1 MRKTILILLSFVIY
15 QSVFAQPKKI
25 VADKIIAQVG
35 DKIIL
40 RSDVVNAIE
49 DYKRQGQAAQLPPN
63 PECAFLEGQ
72 LIQKALVLQ
81 AEKDSLNISNEE
93 IEAALDNQ
101 IRGFIQMYGSKEML
115 EEISGRTI
123 YQLREDFRTPFR
135 EKKLADM
142 MRNKIVENAKIT
154 PAEVRIYFNKIPKD
168 SLPFY
173 ESEIEVSQ
181 IVSTPKANKEVEDY
195 VIKQMYDYKRQVEN
209 GTKKFETLAKMYS
222 EDPGSKDNGGM
233 YNINRTEKFW
243 DKDFLQAAFRL
254 KEGQISPVVRSKFGF
269 HIIQMV
275 SRVGDDAVIRHI
287 LRIPPITEDEINIS
301 KHKLDTIR
309 QNIIDGK
316 ISFSEAVNKYSD
328 DEESKFNGGAKVS
341 HDGSTHITIDE
352 LDKETVMAIKDLK
365 VGEYSK
371 PLVFEDRSVKKVRIV
386 YLKSRTEPHVEN
398 LKEDYNKVAAR
409 ALEEKRQSVLEKWF
423 KEHLP
428 TYYITIDKEFINC
441 ADLLDWWQFA
451 TNREK

>member
-1 MRKTILILLSFVIY
+1 MRKIILVLFSILVY
-15 QSVFAQPKKI
+15 QTVLAQPKKVI
-25 VADKIIAQVG
+25 ADKIIAQVG
-35 DKIIL
+35 DKIVL

-81 AEKDSLNISNEE
+81 AEKDSLSISNEE

-115 EEISGRTI
+115 EEIAGRTI
-123 YQLREDFRTPFR
+123 YQLREDFRQPFR
-135 EKKLADM
+135 EKKLADL
-142 MRNKIVENAKIT
+142 MRSKIVENVKIT
-154 PAEVRIYFNKIPKD
+154 PAEVRTFYNNIPKD
-168 SLPFY
+168 SLPYY

-181 IVSTPKANKEVEDY
+181 IVNTPKASKDVEEY
-195 VIKQMYDYKRQVEN
+195 VIKQLYDYKRQVEN

-243 DKDFLQAAFRL
+243 DKDFLQGTFRL
-254 KEGQISPVVRSKFGF
+254 KEGQISPVIRSKFGF

-275 SRVGDDAVIRHI
+275 SRLGDDAVIRHI
-287 LRIPPITEDEINIS
+287 LRIPPINEDEINLS
-301 KHKLDTIR
+301 KQKLDSIR
-309 QNIIDGK
+309 QNIINGT

-328 DEESKFNGGAKVS
+328 DEESKFNGGAKVGP
-341 HDGSTHITIDE
+341 DGSTHITIDI
-352 LDKETVMAIKDLK
+352 LDKETVLAIKDLK
-365 VGEYSK
+365 VGEYSM
-371 PLVFEDRSVKKVRIV
+371 PLTFDDRGVKKVRIV
-386 YLKSRTEPHVEN
+386 YLKSRTEPHIEN
-398 LKEDYNKVAAR
+398 LREDYNKVAVR
-409 ALEEKRQSVLEKWF
+409 ALEEKRQKALEKWF
-423 KEHLP
+423 KDYLP

-441 ADLLDWWQFA
+441 ADLLDWWQFVS
-451 TNREK
+451 NRKN